1 MLLALFLF
9 DTLYTAIATSVYI
22 MPYEMAISN
31 RARSSIFLW
40 KILFSVFWVAVPLVL
55 ERTIKPD
62 ISDQA
67 GLALFRL
74 VMIVL
79 GIGMGVVIYLSSFY
93 YAKSILPGIRNNSPF
108 SSRSKSVSATAPCY
122 FRDHQ
127 LHRHFC
133 PDRFDAGIVAL
144 LR

>member
-93 YAKSILPGIRNNSPF
+93 YREKHFTRDQEQFPFFKSLKECF
-108 SSRSKSVSATAPCY
+108 SNR
-122 FRDHQ
+122 
-127 LHRHFC
+127 
-133 PDRFDAGIVAL
+133 AL
-144 LR
+144 LFSRPSASQAFLPRPL